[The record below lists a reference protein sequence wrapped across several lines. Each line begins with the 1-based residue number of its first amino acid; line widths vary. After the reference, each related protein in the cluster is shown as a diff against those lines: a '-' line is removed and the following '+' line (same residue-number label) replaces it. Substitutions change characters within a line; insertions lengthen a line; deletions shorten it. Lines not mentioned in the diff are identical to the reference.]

1 MGWAV
6 STQEVSAGDV
16 IIARLHGEA
25 CWDCGAVGSPLVP
38 AGDVTVR
45 GSEATWP
52 IKRCVTGHS
61 DTSGAQL

>member
-1 MGWAV
+1 M
-6 STQEVSAGDV
+6 